1 MFYLAF
7 HDESNF
13 WSLYSW
19 ILDVGACWF
28 KRSTGKPASDVYLPG
43 SFAAAQD
50 EEVVAATWQQ
60 AKDVMIIGYWY
71 LCVHRKQEELDILDV
86 LATCCTL

>member
-1 MFYLAF
+1 
-7 HDESNF
+7 
-13 WSLYSW
+13 
-19 ILDVGACWF
+19 
-28 KRSTGKPASDVYLPG
+28 VYLPG